1 MREIDLEI
9 AGQRLHL
16 RTDEDEAYMRRL
28 ATFVEEQMR
37 EVGKGQQRGIAS
49 MTVALLA
56 ALRIADEYHKVKS
69 LEESV
74 DSALSQLADAVES
87 CLDGSPRRTSFRDPA
102 WIPRRA
108 SRPCVPRRP
117 RCATRSVKGWP
128 D

>member
-9 AGQRLHL
+9 AGQRLHV

-56 ALRIADEYHKVKS
+56 ALRIADEYHKVKV
-69 LEESV
+69 LEESI
-74 DSALSQLADAVES
+74 DAALSNLAEAVES
-87 CLDGSPRRTSFRDPA
+87 CLDSSPR
-102 WIPRRA
+102 
-108 SRPCVPRRP
+108 
-117 RCATRSVKGWP
+117 
-128 D
+128 